1 MNFGD
6 VLTVTLTLFAV
17 IDILG
22 SIPIIIGLR
31 SKMGHIQSE
40 KATLVSGLI
49 MILFLFVGERLLNL
63 IGIDIASFA
72 LAGAFVIF
80 LLALEMILN
89 IELFKSDE
97 GDTSGSIVPIAFPII
112 AGSGTLTTL
121 ISLRSTYTINDIVVG
136 VLVNLLFVY
145 IVLKSTG
152 KIERLLG
159 KGGINVLRR
168 VFGIVLLAI
177 AIKLTKNASFFLVF
191 LFIKIALFI
200 SCANN
205 SLLQN

>member
-1 MNFGD
+1 MNFSNI
-6 VLTVTLTLFAV
+6 LTVTLTLFAV

-22 SIPIIIGLR
+22 SIPIIVGLKA
-31 SKMGHIQSE
+31 KMGHIQSG
-40 KATLVSGLI
+40 KATFIAGVI
-49 MILFLFVGERLLNL
+49 MISFLFLGERILNL

-97 GDTSGSIVPIAFPII
+97 GDTSGSIVPIAFPLI

-121 ISLRSTYTINDIVVG
+121 ISLRSTYTINDIVIG
-136 VLVNLLFVY
+136 VIVNLLFVY
-145 IVLKSTG
+145 LVLKSTG

-159 KGGINVLRR
+159 KGGIDVLRR
-168 VFGIVLLAI
+168 VFGIILLAI
-177 AIKLTKNASFFLVF
+177 AIKLTKLH
-191 LFIKIALFI
+191 IAF
-200 SCANN
+200 
-205 SLLQN
+205 

>member
-1 MNFGD
+1 VNFSD

-17 IDILG
+17 IDVLG
-22 SIPIIIGLR
+22 SIPVIVGLK
-31 SKMGHIQSE
+31 SKMGHIQSG
-40 KATLVSGLI
+40 KATLVAGVI
-49 MILFLFVGERLLNL
+49 MVSFLFVGERILTL
-63 IGIDIASFA
+63 IGIDLASFA

-89 IELFKSDE
+89 IEIFKSDE

-121 ISLRSTYTINDIVVG
+121 ISLRSTYSINDVVVG

-145 IVLKSTG
+145 LVLKSTG
-152 KIERLLG
+152 KIERVLG

-168 VFGIVLLAI
+168 VFGIILLAI
-177 AIKLTKNASFFLVF
+177 AIKLTKLH
-191 LFIKIALFI
+191 IAF
-200 SCANN
+200 
-205 SLLQN
+205 

>member
-1 MNFGD
+1 MNFND

-22 SIPIIIGLR
+22 SIPIIIGMR

-40 KATLVSGLI
+40 KATLVAGVI
-49 MILFLFVGERLLNL
+49 MILFLFVGERILSL
-63 IGIDIASFA
+63 IGIDVASFA

-89 IELFKSDE
+89 IELFKADE

-112 AGSGTLTTL
+112 AGSGTLTTI
-121 ISLRSTYTINDIVVG
+121 ISLRSTYSINDLVIG
-136 VLVNLLFVY
+136 IAVNLIFVY
-145 IVLKSTG
+145 LILKSTG
-152 KIERLLG
+152 KIERILG

-168 VFGIVLLAI
+168 VFGIILLAI
-177 AIKLTKNASFFLVF
+177 AIKLTKLHVA
-191 LFIKIALFI
+191 I
-200 SCANN
+200 
-205 SLLQN
+205 

>member
-1 MNFGD
+1 MNFND

-22 SIPIIIGLR
+22 SIPIIIGMR

-40 KATLVSGLI
+40 KATLVAGVI
-49 MILFLFVGERLLNL
+49 MILFLFVGERILSL
-63 IGIDIASFA
+63 IGIDVASFA

-89 IELFKSDE
+89 IELFKADE

-112 AGSGTLTTL
+112 AGSGTLTTI
-121 ISLRSTYTINDIVVG
+121 ISLRSTYSINDLVIG
-136 VLVNLLFVY
+136 ISVNLIFVY
-145 IVLKSTG
+145 LILKSTG
-152 KIERLLG
+152 KIERILG

-168 VFGIVLLAI
+168 VFGIILLAI
-177 AIKLTKNASFFLVF
+177 AIKLTKLH
-191 LFIKIALFI
+191 IAI
-200 SCANN
+200 
-205 SLLQN
+205 

>member
-168 VFGIVLLAI
+168 IFGIVLLAI
-177 AIKLTKNASFFLVF
+177 AIKLTKMHLYFFLRI
-191 LFIKIALFI
+191 FIYKIALFI
-200 SCANN
+200 V
-205 SLLQN
+205 

>member
-6 VLTVTLTLFAV
+6 ILTITLTLFAV

-49 MILFLFVGERLLNL
+49 MILFLFVGEQLLNL

-97 GDTSGSIVPIAFPII
+97 GDSSGSIVPIAFPYC
-112 AGSGTLTTL
+112 
-121 ISLRSTYTINDIVVG
+121 RVWNIN
-136 VLVNLLFVY
+136 N
-145 IVLKSTG
+145 
-152 KIERLLG
+152 
-159 KGGINVLRR
+159 IN
-168 VFGIVLLAI
+168 
-177 AIKLTKNASFFLVF
+177 
-191 LFIKIALFI
+191 FIKINL
-200 SCANN
+200 
-205 SLLQN
+205 

>member
-1 MNFGD
+1 MNFVD

-63 IGIDIASFA
+63 IGIDITSFA
-72 LAGAFVIF
+72 LAAAFVIF

-89 IELFKSDE
+89 FL
-97 GDTSGSIVPIAFPII
+97 
-112 AGSGTLTTL
+112 
-121 ISLRSTYTINDIVVG
+121 SLMREIPQ
-136 VLVNLLFVY
+136 
-145 IVLKSTG
+145 
-152 KIERLLG
+152 
-159 KGGINVLRR
+159 
-168 VFGIVLLAI
+168 
-177 AIKLTKNASFFLVF
+177 
-191 LFIKIALFI
+191 
-200 SCANN
+200 
-205 SLLQN
+205 SLLCQLHSHLLQVLGH

>member
-136 VLVNLLFVY
+136 VLVNLVFVY

-177 AIKLTKNASFFLVF
+177 AIKLTKMHLSV
-191 LFIKIALFI
+191 
-200 SCANN
+200 
-205 SLLQN
+205 

>member
-1 MNFGD
+1 MNFSD
-6 VLTVTLTLFAV
+6 ILTVTLTLFAV

-22 SIPIIIGLR
+22 SIPIIVGLKA
-31 SKMGHIQSE
+31 KMGHIQSE
-40 KATLVSGLI
+40 MATFVAGII
-49 MILFLFVGERLLNL
+49 MVLFLFIGEKILNL
-63 IGIDIASFA
+63 IGIDVASFA

-97 GDTSGSIVPIAFPII
+97 GDTSGSIVPIAFPLI

-121 ISLRSTYTINDIVVG
+121 ISLRSTYSINDIVVG
-136 VLVNLLFVY
+136 VIVNLVFVY

-168 VFGIVLLAI
+168 IFGIILLAI
-177 AIKLTKNASFFLVF
+177 AIKLTKLHISF
-191 LFIKIALFI
+191 
-200 SCANN
+200 
-205 SLLQN
+205 

>member
-1 MNFGD
+1 MNFSD

-17 IDILG
+17 IDVLG
-22 SIPIIIGLR
+22 SIPVIVGLK
-31 SKMGHIQSE
+31 SKMGHIQSG
-40 KATLVSGLI
+40 KATLVAGVI
-49 MILFLFVGERLLNL
+49 MVSFLFVGERILTL
-63 IGIDIASFA
+63 IGIDLASFA

-89 IELFKSDE
+89 IEIFKSDE

-121 ISLRSTYTINDIVVG
+121 ISLRSTYSINDVVVG

-145 IVLKSTG
+145 LVLKSTG
-152 KIERLLG
+152 KIERVLG

-168 VFGIVLLAI
+168 VFGIILLAI
-177 AIKLTKNASFFLVF
+177 AIKLTKLH
-191 LFIKIALFI
+191 IAF
-200 SCANN
+200 
-205 SLLQN
+205 

>member
-1 MNFGD
+1 MNFND

-22 SIPIIIGLR
+22 SIPIIIGMR

-40 KATLVSGLI
+40 KATIVAGII
-49 MILFLFVGERLLNL
+49 MILFLFVGERILSL
-63 IGIDIASFA
+63 IGIDVASFA

-89 IELFKSDE
+89 IELFKADE

-112 AGSGTLTTL
+112 AGSGTLTTI
-121 ISLRSTYTINDIVVG
+121 ISLRSTYSIND
-136 VLVNLLFVY
+136 LVIGIAINLIFVY
-145 IVLKSTG
+145 LILKSTG
-152 KIERLLG
+152 KIERILG

-168 VFGIVLLAI
+168 VFGIILLAI
-177 AIKLTKNASFFLVF
+177 AIKLTKLH
-191 LFIKIALFI
+191 IAI
-200 SCANN
+200 
-205 SLLQN
+205 

>member
-1 MNFGD
+1 LNFSD

-22 SIPIIIGLR
+22 SIPIIVGLK
-31 SKMGHIQSE
+31 SKMGHIQSG
-40 KATLVSGLI
+40 KATLVAGVI
-49 MILFLFVGERLLNL
+49 MILFLFVGERILNL
-63 IGIDIASFA
+63 IGIDLASFA

-97 GDTSGSIVPIAFPII
+97 GDTSGSIVPIAFPLI

-121 ISLRSTYTINDIVVG
+121 ISLRSTYSINDIVVG
-136 VLVNLLFVY
+136 VVVNLLFVY
-145 IVLKSTG
+145 LVLKSTG
-152 KIERLLG
+152 KLERLLG

-177 AIKLTKNASFFLVF
+177 AIKLTKLH
-191 LFIKIALFI
+191 IAF
-200 SCANN
+200 
-205 SLLQN
+205 

>member
-1 MNFGD
+1 MNFND

-22 SIPIIIGLR
+22 SIPIILGLKA
-31 SKMGHIQSE
+31 KMGHIQSE
-40 KATLVSGLI
+40 KATLVAGVI
-49 MILFLFVGERLLNL
+49 MILFLFVGERILNL
-63 IGIDIASFA
+63 IGIDVASFA

-97 GDTSGSIVPIAFPII
+97 DDTSGSIVPIAFPLI

-121 ISLRSTYTINDIVVG
+121 ISLRSTYSINDIVVG
-136 VLVNLLFVY
+136 VVVNLLFVY
-145 IVLKSTG
+145 LVLKSTV
-152 KIERLLG
+152 KIERILG

-168 VFGIVLLAI
+168 VFGIILLAI
-177 AIKLTKNASFFLVF
+177 AIKLTKLH
-191 LFIKIALFI
+191 IAF
-200 SCANN
+200 
-205 SLLQN
+205 

>member
-1 MNFGD
+1 MNFSD
-6 VLTVTLTLFAV
+6 ILTVTLTLFAV

-22 SIPIIIGLR
+22 SIPIIVGLK
-31 SKMGHIQSE
+31 SKMGHIQSG
-40 KATLVSGLI
+40 KATLVAGVI
-49 MILFLFVGERLLNL
+49 MILFLFVGERILNL
-63 IGIDIASFA
+63 IGIDLASFA

-97 GDTSGSIVPIAFPII
+97 GDTSGSIVPIAFPLI

-121 ISLRSTYTINDIVVG
+121 ISLRSTYSINDIVVG
-136 VLVNLLFVY
+136 VVVNLLFVY
-145 IVLKSTG
+145 LVLKSTG

-177 AIKLTKNASFFLVF
+177 AIKLTKLH
-191 LFIKIALFI
+191 IAF
-200 SCANN
+200 
-205 SLLQN
+205 